1 MSALRP
7 GYKQTEV
14 GVIPEEWGVEPLS
27 TLLRSR
33 QLGGNYANTDELS
46 SWPLIKMGNMGRG
59 SIRLD
64 KVEYVPSDLSVHDRD
79 RLEHGD
85 VLLNT
90 RNTLDLVGKVCV
102 WRNELPEAYFNS
114 NILRISP
121 NTEKI
126 ASPFF
131 LNYMLNSTSSIE
143 RIRSLAIGTTSV
155 AAIYGRDLNGL
166 EIPVPPLPEQQAIAE
181 ALGDADALIEA
192 LEALIAKKRAIKQ
205 GAMQDLLTGHRR
217 LPGFQGEWVE
227 KKLGTC
233 VAIRNE
239 KVPTLGNPVA
249 RTCVELEQIL
259 PAVGQVDRFED
270 AAGRNAI
277 KYRFYPD
284 DVLFGRLR
292 PYLRKYW
299 LATVD
304 GVCSTEIWP
313 LVAQGGQVA
322 QSFLFHVVQTEQ
334 FIEAASAAYGTH
346 MPRADWKMIA
356 DSKLRLPPILD
367 EQRAIAAVLSDMD
380 AEIAALEDK
389 LAKARDVKQGMM
401 QVLLTGEIRLV

>member
-1 MSALRP
+1 MSAVRP

-14 GVIPEEWGVEPLS
+14 GVIPEEWEVEPLGS
-27 TLLRSR
+27 MS
-33 QLGGNYANTDELS
+33 QLYQPVTIAASQMSEHGYPVYGANG
-46 SWPLIKMGNMGRG
+46 LIGFYERANHMTWQVTVTCRG
-59 SIRLD
+59 STCGVVNRTANESWITGNAMVANVD
-64 KVEYVPSDLSVHDRD
+64 HNAAVHKEFFFHVMCRQDFR
-79 RLEHGD
+79 
-85 VLLNT
+85 
-90 RNTLDLVGKVCV
+90 VCITGTGQPQIV
-102 WRNELPEAYFNS
+102 RTP
-114 NILRISP
+114 
-121 NTEKI
+121 
-126 ASPFF
+126 
-131 LNYMLNSTSSIE
+131 
-143 RIRSLAIGTTSV
+143 LAAV
-155 AAIYGRDLNGL
+155 KLAL
-166 EIPVPPLPEQQAIAE
+166 PPLLEQQAIAE
-181 ALGDADALIEA
+181 ALGDADALIER
-192 LEALIAKKRAIKQ
+192 LEALIAKKRDIKQ
-205 GAMQDLLTGHRR
+205 GAMQGLLTGHRR

-239 KVPTLGNPVA
+239 KVPTLGNLVA

-356 DSKLRLPPILD
+356 DFKLHLPPTVD

-389 LAKARDVKQGMM
+389 LGKARAVKQGMM
-401 QVLLTGEIRLV
+401 QVLLTGEIRLI